1 MEVEVAP
8 VAEQVEPG
16 GLGLGELVLE
26 QDDRLVEGGDLVQ
39 LGRGAG
45 YRGPMLPSLPVCC
58 AAGRC
63 RTPRPAGGSSS

>member
-1 MEVEVAP
+1 MAP

-45 YRGPMLPSLPVCC
+45 
-58 AAGRC
+58 
-63 RTPRPAGGSSS
+63 